1 MEHRWN
7 RRQKIGMGD
16 VALSYREQIFG
27 DCKIRNV
34 SPGGMLLEMPRG
46 FLPHGVLVGVIY
58 DAPSGMR
65 QQLRAQVIHKTGR
78 YLGLMFLDEAS
89 ATDFV
94 DNIKAGEERCLPVVK
109 MQVA

>member
-7 RRQKIGMGD
+7 RRQIVMGD
-16 VALSYREQIFG
+16 VALNYREQIFG
-27 DCKIRNV
+27 GCKIRNV
-34 SPGGMLLEMPRG
+34 SPGGILLEMPRG
-46 FLPHGVLVGVIY
+46 FLPHGVLVEVVY
-58 DAPSGMR
+58 DTPTGMQ

-94 DNIKAGEERCLPVVK
+94 DNIKASEERCLPVVK

>member
-7 RRQKIGMGD
+7 RRQIVVGD
-16 VALSYREQIFG
+16 VALSYREQVFG
-27 DCKIRNV
+27 GCKVRNL

-46 FLPHGVLVGVIY
+46 FLPHGVLVDVVY
-58 DAPSGMR
+58 HSPAGMQ

-89 ATDFV
+89 AADFV
-94 DNIKAGEERCLPVVK
+94 DNIKADGECGQLVMR